1 MQDGFRDPIF
11 TGCTRPAMLGGVP
24 TVPLILI
31 CGLTLLL
38 SVWLYYLV
46 SGYVSLG
53 LVLLT
58 IPLLLWMRQITK
70 HDDQRLRQMLLR
82 ARMRLRHGPSRAT
95 WGAISYGPLTF
106 KKRRAP
112 AAGLLGLD
120 RQDPHAERSRA

>member
-1 MQDGFRDPIF
+1 MPAGFRAPLF
-11 TGCTRPAMLGGVP
+11 AGCTRPAMLGGVP

-46 SGYVSLG
+46 SGYLSLG
-53 LVLLT
+53 LMLVIL
-58 IPLLLWMRQITK
+58 PLLLWMRQITK
-70 HDDQRLRQMLLR
+70 TDDQRLRQVLLR

-95 WGAISYGPLTF
+95 WGAISYGPLPF

-112 AAGLLGLD
+112 TMGLLGLEI
-120 RQDPHAERSRA
+120 QDPHAERPRA